1 MENMRL
7 LFAGTPEAA
16 VPALDALL
24 DSDHEVVA
32 VLTRQDARAGRG
44 RKLVPSPVKVR
55 AQEAGIEVITDSPR
69 DEGFVERLTALNIDC
84 APVVAYGELLRPNV
98 LDIPAHGWINLHFS
112 LLPAWRGAAPVQRA
126 IMAGDQVTGAST
138 FRIEEGLD
146 TGPVYGTATETI
158 RPNDSAG
165 DLLGRLSHSGAKLL
179 VATLDA
185 IEQGNITA
193 VPQLN
198 EGVSV
203 APKILVADAQVDW
216 SLPPH
221 IVHRMIRGV
230 SPDPGAWTTLQDG
243 SRLGLGPVFAL
254 HPTHQFEGELRP
266 GQVQV
271 TKKHVFVGTAGQ
283 PVVLGL
289 VTPVGKRPM
298 AAADWARGARLEQDT
313 ILGA

>member
-1 MENMRL
+1 MRL

-16 VPALDALL
+16 IPALDALL

-69 DEGFVERLTALNIDC
+69 DEGFVERLTSLNIDC

-98 LDIPAHGWINLHFS
+98 LSIPTHGWINLHFS

-146 TGPVYGTATETI
+146 TGPVFGTATETI
-158 RPNDSAG
+158 RANDSAG
-165 DLLGRLSHSGAKLL
+165 DLLGRLSKSGAKLL

-185 IEQGNITA
+185 VAQGNITA
-193 VPQLN
+193 IPQP
-198 EGVSV
+198 GDGISV
-203 APKILVADAQVDW
+203 APKISVADARVDW

-221 IVHRMIRGV
+221 IVHRIIRGV
-230 SPDPGAWTTLQDG
+230 SPEPGAWTTLPDG
-243 SRLGLGPVFAL
+243 SRLGVGPVTSL
-254 HPTHQFEGELRP
+254 HASHNFVGQLRP
-266 GQVQV
+266 GQVHV
-271 TKKHVFVGTAGQ
+271 TKKHVFVGTTGE
-283 PVVLGL
+283 PVVLGH

-298 AAADWARGARLEQDT
+298 AAADWARGARLDQDT
-313 ILGA
+313 VLGAQ